1 MYYLLTTML
10 AILFAMSEPT
20 IPPSRTVYC
29 DEVRVELNKAVFL
42 ETITA
47 VDADAIYRRCIKG
60 NH

>member
-1 MYYLLTTML
+1 ML